1 MLKEKFSTVSFENV
15 KEDVRPFIKED
26 KVLEIWSEQYFKD
39 LSDRMK
45 FQ

>member
-15 KEDVRPFIKED
+15 NEDVRPFIKD
-26 KVLEIWSEQYFKD
+26 DRMLEIWSEQYFMD
-39 LSDRMK
+39 LLDRMK